1 MSRNV
6 LALRAA
12 SSDQGHFLA
21 FAAVRTRTFAEHAV
35 VTTVKGM
42 SSSARPRRQRH
53 GKRRPLLPQTHPRPF
68 YAPPAPRGPLPGLA
82 VAPAATLA
90 SSGLRATGRDRPLAQ
105 SSVCMALKEG
115 IGMAVRRPSW
125 LWSRRH
131 LGRARVKSRTTNGF
145 LVTYYTSF
153 TLVAELIRI
162 KLESHRSHT
171 LCYLSP
177 CNVGLYHSTGRSCAV
192 ASTLHSLYTPPTT
205 GLRRILR
212 RGFRAHPP
220 GPHCI

>member
-1 MSRNV
+1 MRGDVAALAWTARRTTIGTSTGQMLSALSFIMSRNV

-21 FAAVRTRTFAEHAV
+21 FAAVRTRTFAEQSSPQSKACRHRHALV
-35 VTTVKGM
+35 GSGM
-42 SSSARPRRQRH
+42 GSGGLCCLR
-53 GKRRPLLPQTHPRPF
+53 HPRPF
-68 YAPPAPRGPLPGLA
+68 YAPPAPRGPLPRHRSGCCSP
-82 VAPAATLA
+82 PAATLA

-131 LGRARVKSRTTNGF
+131 LGRARVKSLTTNGF

-162 KLESHRSHT
+162 KLNRWALE
-171 LCYLSP
+171 LSR
-177 CNVGLYHSTGRSCAV
+177 C
-192 ASTLHSLYTPPTT
+192 
-205 GLRRILR
+205 RRDLDSRACDYGVIL
-212 RGFRAHPP
+212 
-220 GPHCI
+220 I

>member
-21 FAAVRTRTFAEHAV
+21 FAAVRTRTFAEQSSPQSKACRHRHALV
-35 VTTVKGM
+35 G
-42 SSSARPRRQRH
+42 SGIGSGGLCCLR
-53 GKRRPLLPQTHPRPF
+53 HPRPR

-205 GLRRILR
+205 
-212 RGFRAHPP
+212 AQD
-220 GPHCI
+220 